1 VPDGHDGPGAQ
12 VVRVVI
18 CDDHELFRRGLSL
31 VLAAEEGIDVV
42 GVAADGDEVVG
53 MVAEL
58 EPDVVL
64 LDVRM
69 PGTDGVAAARAIVAG
84 SESVRVLMLTV
95 SDAAEDLYEAVKAGA
110 HGYLLKD
117 VGTDELLA
125 AIRAVVVGQSL
136 ISPPMAA
143 KLLAEFNTLAR
154 AAEAR
159 KAGPQLTER
168 EVEVLALL
176 ARSLS
181 NRAIAEELG
190 IAENTVKNHVRSI
203 LEKLGMKSRVE
214 VVVHALR
221 EGLVDLD

>member
-1 VPDGHDGPGAQ
+1 MPPA
-12 VVRVVI
+12 VRVVI
-18 CDDHELFRRGLSL
+18 CDDHELFRQGLSM
-31 VLAAEEGIDVV
+31 VLGGTDGIDVV
-42 GVAADGDEVVG
+42 GVAADGAEA
-53 MVAEL
+53 VALVE
-58 EPDVVL
+58 EHQPDVVL

-69 PGTDGVAAARAIVAG
+69 PGTDGIAAARSIVAG

-95 SDAAEDLYEAVKAGA
+95 SDAEEDLYESVKAGA

-117 VGTDELLA
+117 VGADELLA
-125 AIRAVVVGQSL
+125 AIHAVVAGQSL

-159 KAGPQLTER
+159 ASGPQLTER
-168 EVEVLALL
+168 ELEVLALL

-181 NRAIAEELG
+181 NREIAEELG

-203 LEKLGMKSRVE
+203 LEKLGMRSRVE

-221 EGLVDLD
+221 EGLVQLD

>member
-1 VPDGHDGPGAQ
+1 VPAGADGADRP

-18 CDDHELFRRGLSL
+18 CDDHELFRRGLAM
-31 VLAAEEGIDVV
+31 VLGDEQGVEVV
-42 GVAADGDEVVG
+42 GVAAGGAEAVAL
-53 MVAEL
+53 VAEH

-69 PGTDGVAAARAIVAG
+69 PGTDGIAAARAIVAG

-95 SDAAEDLYEAVKAGA
+95 SDAEEDLYESVKAGA

-117 VGTDELLA
+117 VGTDELLG
-125 AIRAVVVGQSL
+125 AIRAVVAGQGL

-159 KAGPQLTER
+159 ASGPQLTDR

-176 ARSLS
+176 ARSLP

-203 LEKLGMKSRVE
+203 LEKLGMRSRVE

-221 EGLVDLD
+221 EGLVPLD

>member
-1 VPDGHDGPGAQ
+1 
-12 VVRVVI
+12 
-18 CDDHELFRRGLSL
+18 
-31 VLAAEEGIDVV
+31 
-42 GVAADGDEVVG
+42 
-53 MVAEL
+53 
-58 EPDVVL
+58 
-64 LDVRM
+64 
-69 PGTDGVAAARAIVAG
+69 
-84 SESVRVLMLTV
+84 
-95 SDAAEDLYEAVKAGA
+95 
-110 HGYLLKD
+110 
-117 VGTDELLA
+117 
-125 AIRAVVVGQSL
+125 
-136 ISPPMAA
+136 MAA

>member
-1 VPDGHDGPGAQ
+1 VPDGHDGPVAQ

-18 CDDHELFRRGLSL
+18 CDDHELFRRGLSM
-31 VLAAEEGIDVV
+31 VLAGEEGIDVV
-42 GVAADGDEVVG
+42 GVAADGDEVIG

-69 PGTDGVAAARAIVAG
+69 PGTDGAAAARAIVAG

-95 SDAAEDLYEAVKAGA
+95 SDAAEDLYDAVKAGA

-117 VGTDELLA
+117 IGTDELLA

>member
-1 VPDGHDGPGAQ
+1 
-12 VVRVVI
+12 
-18 CDDHELFRRGLSL
+18 
-31 VLAAEEGIDVV
+31 
-42 GVAADGDEVVG
+42 
-53 MVAEL
+53 
-58 EPDVVL
+58 VVL

-84 SESVRVLMLTV
+84 SETVRVLMLTV

-117 VGTDELLA
+117 IDTDELLA

>member
-1 VPDGHDGPGAQ
+1 VPADDDDGPA
-12 VVRVVI
+12 VRVVI
-18 CDDHELFRRGLSL
+18 CDDHELFRRGLSM
-31 VLAAEEGIDVV
+31 VLGGTDGIEVV
-42 GVAADGDEVVG
+42 GVAADGAEAVG
-53 MVAEL
+53 LVERH

-69 PGTDGVAAARAIVAG
+69 PGTDGIAAARAIVAG

-95 SDAAEDLYEAVKAGA
+95 SDAEEDLYESVKAGA

-125 AIRAVVVGQSL
+125 AIRAVVAGQSL

-143 KLLAEFNTLAR
+143 KLLAEFNVLAR

-159 KAGPQLTER
+159 ATGPQLTER
-168 EVEVLALL
+168 EREVLALL
-176 ARSLS
+176 ARSRS

-190 IAENTVKNHVRSI
+190 IAENTVKNHVRGI
-203 LEKLGMKSRVE
+203 LEKLGMRSRVE

>member
-1 VPDGHDGPGAQ
+1 VPEGHDGPGAQ

-18 CDDHELFRRGLSL
+18 CDDHELFRRGLAT
-31 VLAAEEGIDVV
+31 VLAGEEGIDVV
-42 GVAADGDEVVG
+42 GVAADGGEVVG

-69 PGTDGVAAARAIVAG
+69 PGTDGVAAARAIVTG

-117 VGTDELLA
+117 IGTDELLA

-176 ARSLS
+176 TRSLS
-181 NRAIAEELG
+181 NRAIAAELG

-203 LEKLGMKSRVE
+203 LEKLGMRSRVE